1 MTAPAIRRLS
11 SASYSDRSAIVGP
24 RPTFSITA
32 DARIAA
38 KHSALTIPT
47 VSAFD
52 GTETTK
58 KSAEL
63 QNSPRL
69 FKTVLGPC
77 AYRQRHDWS
86 WRNVLRRRGC
96 RGTYPRDVGRSFG
109 LPYSHAYR

>member
-1 MTAPAIRRLS
+1 MIGGGIAVPGVDDGAGDATALES
-11 SASYSDRSAIVGP
+11 LVQRSPSIVGP

-38 KHSALTIPT
+38 KDSAFTIPT

-63 QNSPRL
+63 QNSPSL
-69 FKTVLGPC
+69 FKTNE
-77 AYRQRHDWS
+77 RSTRD
-86 WRNVLRRRGC
+86 
-96 RGTYPRDVGRSFG
+96 DVGTG
-109 LPYSHAYR
+109 LRLAT

>member
-1 MTAPAIRRLS
+1 MTAPAMRWLPR
-11 SASYSDRSAIVGP
+11 ASYSDRSSIVGP
-24 RPTFSITA
+24 RPTFSMTA

-38 KHSALTIPT
+38 KDSAFTIPT

-63 QNSPRL
+63 QNSPSL

-86 WRNVLRRRGC
+86 WRNVARAGERRRVK
-96 RGTYPRDVGRSFG
+96 P
-109 LPYSHAYR
+109 